1 MKILKE
7 IIEDLLIAIGLIFV
21 FGVGAYYDTKVHNE
35 LYSATATTETTT
47 EIHYGE

>member
-7 IIEDLLIAIGLIFV
+7 LIEDLLIAIGLIFV
-21 FGVGAYYDTKVHNE
+21 FGVGAWFDTGAE
-35 LYSATATTETTT
+35 REMRATATTT